1 MNSNDVAVTR
11 NLISFLEKSPTAFQA
26 VDQVEERLKQA
37 GFVPL
42 AEEILPGGRYYVT
55 KNRSALVAFSVP
67 ENADSFQIAAAHTD
81 SPMFRLKPEYETEN
95 GSYVRLNT
103 EPYGGMN
110 LSSWLDRPLS
120 VAGRVIVRRNGGL
133 ETRSVVLNRD
143 LLLIPSVCIHFNR
156 SVNNGYS
163 YNPAV
168 DLPPLAASSGHK
180 GELRLL
186 VAEAAGVLPEEIV
199 GSDLFVYNR
208 MPGTVWGTDEEFFSA
223 PRIDDLMCVYG
234 MLEGFCRAGRDKAVC
249 VLAVFDN
256 EETGSGTK
264 QGAGSMFLRG
274 VLNRIAGAL
283 GKDPD
288 RMLESSLMVS
298 ADNGHALHPNHPELS
313 DGQNAPKMNGGVV
326 LKTNANQKYATDGV
340 SAALFSE
347 ICAKAGVP
355 LQVFANR
362 SDIGGGSTLGTIA
375 DQTVPVN
382 TVDIGMAQLAMH
394 SAYETAGCA
403 DTSHLIRACE
413 AFFNTA
419 VVCHRDGVYSLR

>member
-55 KNRSALVAFSVP
+55 KNRSALVTFSVP

-81 SPMFRLKPEYETEN
+81 SPMFRLKPEYETKD
-95 GSYVRLNT
+95 GFYVRLNT

-249 VLAVFDN
+249 VLTVFDN

-274 VLNRIAGAL
+274 VLNRIACAL

>member
-1 MNSNDVAVTR
+1 MNSRDVAVTR

-26 VDQVEERLKQA
+26 VEQVEARLKQE

-42 AEEILPGGRYYVT
+42 AEKIVPGGRYYVT

-67 ENADSFQIAAAHTD
+67 EQADSFQIAAAHTD
-81 SPMFRLKPEYETEN
+81 SPMFRLKPEYEMEN
-95 GSYVRLNT
+95 GTYVRLNT

-120 VAGRVIVRRNGGL
+120 VAGRVVVRRNGGL
-133 ETRSVVLNRD
+133 ETRGVVLNRD
-143 LLLIPSVCIHFNR
+143 LLLIPSVCVHFNR
-156 SVNNGYS
+156 SVNSGYA

-168 DLPPLAASSGHK
+168 DLLPLAASTGHK
-180 GELRLL
+180 GELRRL

-234 MLEGFCRAGRDKAVC
+234 MLEGFCLAQREKAVC

-264 QGAGSMFLRG
+264 QGAGSLFLRPILRR
-274 VLNRIAGAL
+274 VAAAL
-283 GKDPD
+283 GKDLD
-288 RMLESSLMVS
+288 VMLESSLMVS

-362 SDIGGGSTLGTIA
+362 SDVAGGSTLGTIA
-375 DQTVPVN
+375 DQTLPIN
-382 TVDIGMAQLAMH
+382 TVDIGLAQLAMH
-394 SAYETAGCA
+394 AAYETAGCA
-403 DTSHLIRACE
+403 DTAHLIGACE

-419 VVCHRDGVYSLR
+419 VICHRDGDYSLR